1 MRRHVDA
8 HEAERGVVDVHAH
21 SNAAL
26 IAHHAEQARCEVGCC
41 GLGRFAGCTA
51 DVGNRGTE
59 GLAREYTQ
67 EHAH

>member
-1 MRRHVDA
+1 MRRHVHA

-21 SNAAL
+21 SDAAL

-51 DVGNRGTE
+51 DAGNRGTE